1 MNSKILQLAQS
12 PVILSD
18 TDMQNFIKLMELPTK
33 YINILKD
40 AKEVIKNYYINSI
53 VDIKDEKL
61 IDDALLLIQ
70 GKKLNE
76 TEAPVSIGNTKMNN
90 KHIIFDEEFLYS
102 ALYKTPSHDLI
113 LHLEEC
119 SETRDNTE
127 DIDIIRECM
136 YNVSD
141 KHTLEKIIIDGEN
154 KFIEFFKDM
163 VSSEREAI
171 ESILETNIGN
181 IFLINEEFISSI
193 KQEMTQYRNITY
205 LKIQEAHSSFQQL
218 KSYWIQSEGGVV
230 EDTTKGFMKGAGM
243 GMLGATL
250 FGPIGIAVAVGA
262 TYLSELEKEE
272 KQNAIESELIEN
284 WEKILDSLYLVQL
297 KEYHLKYQEL
307 RKKIAIQLLN
317 NFKEAEQLALK
328 VNKHSEFISYVNN
341 EYYYEVI
348 KNKEIIK
355 DINNIDNY
363 FN

>member
-76 TEAPVSIGNTKMNN
+76 TEAPVSIGNIKMDN
-90 KHIIFDEEFLYS
+90 KHIMFDEEFLYS
-102 ALYKTPSHDLI
+102 ALYETPSHDLI

-181 IFLINEEFISSI
+181 IFLINEKFISSI

-230 EDTTKGFMKGAGM
+230 EDVTKNFMKGVGI
-243 GMLGATL
+243 GTL

-262 TYLSELEKEE
+262 NYLSELEKAE
-272 KQNAIESELIEN
+272 KQDAIESELIEN
-284 WEKILDSLYLVQL
+284 WEKILDALYFVQL

-328 VNKHSEFISYVNN
+328 VDKHSEFISYVNN
-341 EYYYEVI
+341 EYYEMI
-348 KNKEIIK
+348 KNKEFIK
-355 DINNIDNY
+355 NFSNIDNY

>member
-1 MNSKILQLAQS
+1 
-12 PVILSD
+12 
-18 TDMQNFIKLMELPTK
+18 
-33 YINILKD
+33 
-40 AKEVIKNYYINSI
+40 
-53 VDIKDEKL
+53 
-61 IDDALLLIQ
+61 
-70 GKKLNE
+70 
-76 TEAPVSIGNTKMNN
+76 
-90 KHIIFDEEFLYS
+90 
-102 ALYKTPSHDLI
+102 
-113 LHLEEC
+113 
-119 SETRDNTE
+119 
-127 DIDIIRECM
+127 M

-181 IFLINEEFISSI
+181 IFLINEKFISSI

-230 EDTTKGFMKGAGM
+230 EDVTKNFMKGVGI
-243 GMLGATL
+243 GTL

-262 TYLSELEKEE
+262 NYLSELEKAE
-272 KQNAIESELIEN
+272 KQDAIESELIEN
-284 WEKILDSLYLVQL
+284 WEKILDALYFVQL

-341 EYYYEVI
+341 EYYEMI
-348 KNKEIIK
+348 KNKEFIK
-355 DINNIDNY
+355 NFSNIDNY